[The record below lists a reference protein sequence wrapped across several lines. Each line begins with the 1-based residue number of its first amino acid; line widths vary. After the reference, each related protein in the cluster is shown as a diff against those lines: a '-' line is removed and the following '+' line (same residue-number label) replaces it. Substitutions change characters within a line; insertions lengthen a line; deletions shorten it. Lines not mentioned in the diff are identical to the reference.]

1 MVRLKKLSENP
12 DSHILQPSS
21 ARYSMSQKLR
31 DKIKRAKDSGKEINV
46 KIFTTQA
53 TIKPE
58 KKKAKEAKDSKKK
71 KAQKEKEK
79 KRKAA
84 QKERQSK
91 GKSSDRPAKK

>member
-1 MVRLKKLSENP
+1 
-12 DSHILQPSS
+12 
-21 ARYSMSQKLR
+21 MSQKLR

-84 QKERQSK
+84 QKER
-91 GKSSDRPAKK
+91 